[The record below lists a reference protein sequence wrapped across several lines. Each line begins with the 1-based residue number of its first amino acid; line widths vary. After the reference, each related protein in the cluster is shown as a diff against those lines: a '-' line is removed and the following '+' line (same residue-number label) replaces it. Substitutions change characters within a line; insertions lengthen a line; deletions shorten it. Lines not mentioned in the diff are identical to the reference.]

1 MTTTYDIFLTIGLLV
16 TMVTVYLLYGRQL
29 QIIRKLRSLVPTIAP
44 EPYAPKERRFSEN
57 LNEIRE
63 MRKMP
68 ELEGKLR
75 EADARIEASM
85 DRIREIRGETCEILN
100 SLQEKET
107 PSPTRQQALTALNA
121 IASGA
126 NDIREQY
133 RDIETIRDAL
143 NRLPAD
149 A

>member
-1 MTTTYDIFLTIGLLV
+1 MNTYDFFLTIGLLV
-16 TMVTVYLLYGRQL
+16 TMVTVYLLYCRQL
-29 QIIRKLRSLVPTIAP
+29 QIIKKLRPLVPTIAP
-44 EPYAPKERRFSEN
+44 DPYATKERRFSEN

-85 DRIREIRGETCEILN
+85 VRIRELKGETRTTLD
-100 SLQEKET
+100 SLKSGGQ
-107 PSPTRQQALTALNA
+107 PAPTRQQALTALNA
-121 IASGA
+121 ITSGA

-133 RDIETIRDAL
+133 QDIETIRDAL

>member
-1 MTTTYDIFLTIGLLV
+1 MVMVYGL
-16 TMVTVYLLYGRQL
+16 YCRQL
-29 QIIRKLRSLVPTIAP
+29 QIIKKLRSLHPTTILDPDA
-44 EPYAPKERRFSEN
+44 SE
-57 LNEIRE
+57 L
-63 MRKMP
+63 P
-68 ELEGKLR
+68 ELEKKLR

-85 DRIREIRGETCEILN
+85 DRIREIRGETRKTLN

-126 NDIREQY
+126 NDIREQCQ
-133 RDIETIRDAL
+133 DIETIRDAL